1 MPYSVNVIK
10 LLEKVDPS
18 TREVLIAVLE
28 EIEKQRQVTV
38 TKTEFNELKD
48 IVNELAQAH
57 LRSEKRLAG
66 IEKTLNELAEAQKK
80 TEQRVNEL
88 AEAQK
93 KTEQRLD
100 ELAEAQKKTEQR
112 VNELAEAQKKT
123 EQRLDELAEA
133 QKKTEEELK
142 KLIREHRKSREQ
154 IGGLSHT
161 IGYLLEDRAYIGLGP
176 LMERDL
182 GVKLVTPL
190 KRDFLEI
197 GPGRYLEINIIGKAA
212 QNGNKIWIVG
222 ECKTQ
227 LKKRDVDKFLKTLD
241 KAREILGGDLL
252 PVIVVYQASPQLQNY
267 VKEKEIRLYF
277 SYQLP
282 LAS

>member
-48 IVNELAQAH
+48 IVNELTQAH

-66 IEKTLNELAEAQKK
+66 IEKTLN
-80 TEQRVNEL
+80 
-88 AEAQK
+88 
-93 KTEQRLD
+93 